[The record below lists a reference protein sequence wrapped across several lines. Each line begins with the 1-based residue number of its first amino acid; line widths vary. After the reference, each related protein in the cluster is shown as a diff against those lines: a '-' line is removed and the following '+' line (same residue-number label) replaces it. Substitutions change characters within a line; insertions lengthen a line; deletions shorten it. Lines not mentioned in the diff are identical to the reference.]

1 MVVKIKSQEAITQI
15 YVPTIPSA
23 PRTMQHASPPRPS
36 RAKRVADNRDVSH
49 STEISENEREASDSR
64 FISADADSDS
74 SYGDKM
80 NNAVIEMEAGL
91 EVQLK
96 IKGRHH
102 SCITRSQHA
111 LALEYKS
118 QGRYEKAAF
127 YIKEA
132 QEILDERLALLVAEV
147 EDENESSPD
156 DPDRDLPKRTDGLQ
170 YDIIKTHA
178 SNVTKRYFAHLVEE
192 KSVMYSCLANM
203 YKKRGMYKEAMDNY
217 VNSINMLVEA
227 DYPGDSP
234 RVTMMV
240 RLLKRTEAERKSN
253 PIRSPATRSSKCDGF
268 ERS

>member
-1 MVVKIKSQEAITQI
+1 MVVKTTSQEAITQI
-15 YVPTIPSA
+15 YIPNIPNIPSA
-23 PRTMQHASPPRPS
+23 PRTMQHASPPRPT
-36 RAKRVADNRDVSH
+36 RAKKVADNRDVSH
-49 STEISENEREASDSR
+49 STEISTNEREPSDSH

-74 SYGDKM
+74 SYDDKM
-80 NNAVIEMEAGL
+80 NHTVKEMEAGL

-96 IKGRHH
+96 VKGRHH
-102 SCITRSQHA
+102 SCVIRSHHA

-118 QGRYEKAAF
+118 QGRYEKAAV

-147 EDENESSPD
+147 EDENEPSPD
-156 DPDRDLPKRTDGLQ
+156 GHDLAQRTDGSQ
-170 YDIIKTHA
+170 YGIVKTHA
-178 SNVTKRYFAHLVEE
+178 SNVTKRYFAHLMEE

-234 RVTMMV
+234 RVSMMV
-240 RLLKRTEAERKSN
+240 RLLKRTEAERRS
-253 PIRSPATRSSKCDGF
+253 PIRSPARRTSKCDGF